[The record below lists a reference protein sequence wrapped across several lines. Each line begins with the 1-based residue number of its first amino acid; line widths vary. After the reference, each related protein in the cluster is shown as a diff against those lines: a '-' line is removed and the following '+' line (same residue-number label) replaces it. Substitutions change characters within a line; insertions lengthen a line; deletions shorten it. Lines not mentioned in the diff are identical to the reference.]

1 MDSINSA
8 ILLIDSYFGS
18 SPWFPALLLGTGI
31 FFTVYLKFPQIIFFN
46 RAWKILFSGNK
57 YKDNT
62 GETTPFQAL
71 STALSGTVGTG
82 NIGGVAMAI
91 FIGGPAALFWM
102 WITAFLG
109 MTTKYVEVSL
119 AHKYRISL
127 EDGSI
132 AGGPMYYMQNGLK
145 SKWLGIIFAF
155 CLLVTTFG
163 SGMMPQIDNISSTLF
178 ASFSIPNLTTSIVM
192 TILVGLVII
201 GGLKRIA
208 SVAASIVPTMATIYF
223 IGALSVIF
231 YNLENI
237 LPTFQMI
244 FSDIFTGTSVVG
256 GFLGASIATA
266 FNYGV
271 ARGLYSNEAG
281 QGSAPIAHATSKTKE
296 SIEEGFV
303 SILEPFIDTIVI
315 CTLTGLVI
323 LSSGAW
329 IEKYENKFEK
339 TSFIILEGNLDAS
352 NSEDLIDFFQ
362 GNNNSIN
369 LYSGELNIKSGRID
383 GNFTLINNRSF
394 AEDLFVYENETLFN
408 GAIIVNEGL
417 VSSDV
422 DIVGKSL
429 VKSAVLTSKAF
440 NKGFFGNYGEYIV
453 TLGLLLFAFST
464 VVSWSYYG
472 DRCTIYLFG
481 KKYVFLYRVVY
492 MSAFFIVG
500 TGWIDTE
507 IIWNF
512 ALITVAAAALP
523 NLIAIFLL
531 SREMRTLQDNY
542 TQDTEN

>member
-1 MDSINSA
+1 
-8 ILLIDSYFGS
+8 
-18 SPWFPALLLGTGI
+18 
-31 FFTVYLKFPQIIFFN
+31 
-46 RAWKILFSGNK
+46 
-57 YKDNT
+57 
-62 GETTPFQAL
+62 
-71 STALSGTVGTG
+71 
-82 NIGGVAMAI
+82 
-91 FIGGPAALFWM
+91 
-102 WITAFLG
+102 
-109 MTTKYVEVSL
+109 
-119 AHKYRISL
+119 
-127 EDGSI
+127 
-132 AGGPMYYMQNGLK
+132 
-145 SKWLGIIFAF
+145 
-155 CLLVTTFG
+155 
-163 SGMMPQIDNISSTLF
+163 
-178 ASFSIPNLTTSIVM
+178 M

-208 SVAASIVPTMATIYF
+208 SVAASIVPTMASIYF

-231 YNLENI
+231 YNYENI

-323 LSSGAW
+323 LPSGAW
-329 IEKYENKFEK
+329 IEKYENKFER
-339 TSFIILEGNLDAS
+339 TTFFILEGSFDETD
-352 NSEDLIDFFQ
+352 SEELIDFFQ
-362 GNNNSIN
+362 GTNNSIN
-369 LYSGELNIKSGRID
+369 LHSGEIKIKSGRVE
-383 GNFTLINNRSF
+383 GNYTFINNRSF
-394 AEDLFVYENETLFN
+394 AEDILIYENENPFN
-408 GAIIVNEGL
+408 GEIIVKDGL
-417 VSSDV
+417 VSSNV

-440 NKGFFGNYGEYIV
+440 NKGFFGDYGEYIV

-481 KKYVFLYRVVY
+481 KKYVFLYRIVY

-531 SREMRTLQDNY
+531 SKEMRTLQDNY
-542 TQDTEN
+542 TQEREN

>member
-178 ASFSIPNLTTSIVM
+178 ASFSIPNITTSIVM

-352 NSEDLIDFFQ
+352 DSEDLIDFFQ

>member
-57 YKDNT
+57 YKDYK

-127 EDGSI
+127 KDGSI

-178 ASFSIPNLTTSIVM
+178 SSFSIPNLTTSIVM

-231 YNLENI
+231 YNYENI

-329 IEKYENKFEK
+329 IEKYENKFER
-339 TSFIILEGNLDAS
+339 TTFFILEGSFDETD
-352 NSEDLIDFFQ
+352 SEELIDFFQ

-369 LYSGELNIKSGRID
+369 LHSGEISIKSGRIE
-383 GNFTLINNRSF
+383 GNYTFINNRSF
-394 AEDLFVYENETLFN
+394 AEDILIYENENLFN
-408 GAIIVNEGL
+408 GEIILKDGL

-440 NKGFFGNYGEYIV
+440 NKGFFGDYGEYIV

-481 KKYVFLYRVVY
+481 KKYVFLYRIVY

-531 SREMRTLQDNY
+531 SKEMRTLQDNY
-542 TQDTEN
+542 TQEREN

>member
-542 TQDTEN
+542 TQETEN

>member
-178 ASFSIPNLTTSIVM
+178 ASFSIPNITTSIVM

-542 TQDTEN
+542 TLDKEN

>member
-178 ASFSIPNLTTSIVM
+178 ASFSIPNITTSIVM

-531 SREMRTLQDNY
+531 SREMRSLQDNY

>member
-383 GNFTLINNRSF
+383 GNFTFINNRSF

>member
-1 MDSINSA
+1 VDSINSA

>member
-329 IEKYENKFEK
+329 TEKYENKFEK

>member
-178 ASFSIPNLTTSIVM
+178 ASFSIPNITTSIVM

>member
-352 NSEDLIDFFQ
+352 DSEDLIDFFQ

-369 LYSGELNIKSGRID
+369 LHSGELNIKSGRIE
-383 GNFTLINNRSF
+383 GNFTFINNRSF
-394 AEDLFVYENETLFN
+394 AEDIFVYENETLFN

>member
-281 QGSAPIAHATSKTKE
+281 QGSAPIAHATSKTE
-296 SIEEGFV
+296 QSIEEGFV

-352 NSEDLIDFFQ
+352 DSEDLIDFFQ

-369 LYSGELNIKSGRID
+369 LYSGELNIKSGKID
-383 GNFTLINNRSF
+383 GNFTFINNRSF
-394 AEDLFVYENETLFN
+394 AEDIFVYENETLFN

>member
-31 FFTVYLKFPQIIFFN
+31 FFTIYLKFPQIIFFN

-57 YKDNT
+57 YQDNR

-145 SKWLGIIFAF
+145 SKWLGVIFAF

-329 IEKYENKFEK
+329 IEKYENKFER
-339 TSFIILEGNLDAS
+339 TSFIILEGKLDADDS
-352 NSEDLIDFFQ
+352 GNLIDFFQ
-362 GNNNSIN
+362 GKDNSIN
-369 LYSGELNIKSGRID
+369 LHSGELNIKSGRID
-383 GNFTLINNRSF
+383 GNFTFINNRSF
-394 AEDLFVYENETLFN
+394 AEDIFVYENEALFN

-417 VSSDV
+417 VLSDV

-481 KKYVFLYRVVY
+481 KKYVFLYRIVY

-531 SREMRTLQDNY
+531 SREMRNLQDNY
-542 TQDTEN
+542 TQDKEN

>member
-178 ASFSIPNLTTSIVM
+178 ASFSIPNITTSIVM

-352 NSEDLIDFFQ
+352 DSEDLIDFFQ
-362 GNNNSIN
+362 GSNNSIN

-383 GNFTLINNRSF
+383 GNFTFINNRSF
-394 AEDLFVYENETLFN
+394 AEDIFVYENETLFN